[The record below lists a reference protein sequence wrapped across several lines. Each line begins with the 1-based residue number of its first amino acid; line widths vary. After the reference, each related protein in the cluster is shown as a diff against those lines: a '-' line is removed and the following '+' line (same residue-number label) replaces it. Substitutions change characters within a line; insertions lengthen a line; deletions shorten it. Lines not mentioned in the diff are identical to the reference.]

1 MKKMSFKR
9 FIVFFFDFVSAGT
22 YPIKL
27 QYRLIVAKL
36 SKQIIIERHD
46 LSNPTIYK
54 KNSETIF
61 KIQRKIKRHVRLH
74 QSFETIY
81 QLAITS
87 ILLLYDI
94 SNTKTSQGLSA
105 FFEGENFNFIGIPI
119 SPMLMV
125 RISVALGFLSFTIK
139 NIQGI
144 RIKGSY
150 LPSTPKIMLVLS
162 ICCSCVARILS
173 MVLYFVPTLGLFDL
187 LFHYKGKKR
196 SNVEWGRLNS

>member
-1 MKKMSFKR
+1 MRHRKMKKISFKR
-9 FIVFFFDFVSAGT
+9 FIIFFSDFVSAGT

-36 SKQIIIERHD
+36 SKQIITERND
-46 LSNPTIYK
+46 LSNSTIYK
-54 KNSETIF
+54 KNGETIF

-87 ILLLYDI
+87 ILLFYDI

-105 FFEGENFNFIGIPI
+105 FFKGKGFLFIGISI

-125 RISVALGFLSFTIK
+125 KISAALGLLSFTFK
-139 NIQGI
+139 NIEGI

-150 LPSTPKIMLVLS
+150 LPITPRIMLALS
-162 ICCSCVARILS
+162 TFCSCVARILS
-173 MVLYFVPTLGLFDL
+173 MVLYFAPTLGLFDL
-187 LFHYKGKKR
+187 LFHYKGKK
-196 SNVEWGRLNS
+196 LYI